1 MISFYLDGSSGLPT
15 YLQLVRQVEHAVR
28 LGRLERG
35 DQLPSVRDVVAS
47 LAINPNTVVKA
58 YRDLEARGLVARRQ
72 GLGTFVAAGPGS
84 RPTAGDAGL
93 RRELARWLT
102 EAAAAGL
109 GREDVVALFESA
121 VRDTFAEG
129 AA

>member
-1 MISFYLDGSSGLPT
+1 MISFYLDSGSGLPV

-28 LGRLERG
+28 LGRLEPG

-58 YRDLEARGLVARRQ
+58 YRDLEARRLVDRRQ

-84 RPTAGDAGL
+84 RPTADDAGL
-93 RRELARWLT
+93 RRTLGRWVT

-109 GREDVVALFESA
+109 GREDVAALFESV
-121 VRDTFAEG
+121 VRETFVEG
-129 AA
+129 VA